1 MFVWVISLEFISRS
15 FSKIGW
21 DILENGEIVIGVE
34 NLEKIDENL
43 DKEMEVEEFLEK
55 IKV

>member
-1 MFVWVISLEFISRS
+1 MCFFVV
-15 FSKIGW
+15 
-21 DILENGEIVIGVE
+21 VGVE

-55 IKV
+55 IRV